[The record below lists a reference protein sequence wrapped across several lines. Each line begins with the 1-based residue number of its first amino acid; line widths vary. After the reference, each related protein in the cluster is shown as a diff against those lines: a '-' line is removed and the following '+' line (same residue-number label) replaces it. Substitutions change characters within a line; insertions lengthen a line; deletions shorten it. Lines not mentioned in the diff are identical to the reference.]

1 MKVVCH
7 NIEDKQG
14 AILDLQ
20 KAAQLFLDRGDS
32 VEERKIRINLLKAHK
47 LGGSHLNKT
56 CLTSLNRLKNTIN

>member
-1 MKVVCH
+1 MKVVCY

-32 VEERKIRINLLKAHK
+32 VEYEKTIDLLKQ
-47 LGGSHLNKT
+47 LQQ
-56 CLTSLNRLKNTIN
+56 